1 MVSHG
6 QAVPP
11 VPGATDIHDL
21 MRASPRRVPVTTGL
35 IIVNVLVFLTMLANG
50 AGWWHSS
57 NNGIQLAW
65 GANFGPATKD
75 GEWWRLGTALFLHFG
90 VVHLV
95 MNMWAL
101 WDGGRLVERW
111 YGGWRFALLYGISG
125 LVGNLLSLLSQG
137 DRAVSGGASGAIF
150 GVYGAMLVC
159 LWRERNQVDPA
170 DFRWLFGAASVFS
183 VLSLGMGF
191 VITGIDN
198 AAHIGGLVS
207 GALAGAWLARPLLPA
222 SPPVGRS
229 RWVAGAVLL
238 LATAL
243 LVLRIPAPSYRYA
256 DELQARAAIR
266 DFLGD
271 DQRLVLKWQNILVA
285 GQRSGASFD
294 QLASSIESDV
304 TKEYQQ
310 SFEQLSSLNLAP
322 TAPSA
327 ATLAAIRK
335 YAEMR
340 GAASQSLVD
349 GLRANDPK
357 RIRAALDAA
366 RRAPQVMQG
375 IDVSARPARP
385 ASVASAPS
393 QVRSPTE

>member
-1 MVSHG
+1 
-6 QAVPP
+6 
-11 VPGATDIHDL
+11 
-21 MRASPRRVPVTTGL
+21 
-35 IIVNVLVFLTMLANG
+35 
-50 AGWWHSS
+50 
-57 NNGIQLAW
+57 
-65 GANFGPATKD
+65 
-75 GEWWRLGTALFLHFG
+75 
-90 VVHLV
+90 
-95 MNMWAL
+95 
-101 WDGGRLVERW
+101 
-111 YGGWRFALLYGISG
+111 
-125 LVGNLLSLLSQG
+125 
-137 DRAVSGGASGAIF
+137 
-150 GVYGAMLVC
+150 
-159 LWRERNQVDPA
+159 
-170 DFRWLFGAASVFS
+170 
-183 VLSLGMGF
+183 
-191 VITGIDN
+191 
-198 AAHIGGLVS
+198 
-207 GALAGAWLARPLLPA
+207 
-222 SPPVGRS
+222 
-229 RWVAGAVLL
+229 
-238 LATAL
+238 
-243 LVLRIPAPSYRYA
+243 
-256 DELQARAAIR
+256 
-266 DFLGD
+266 
-271 DQRLVLKWQNILVA
+271 VA

-375 IDVSARPARP
+375 IDGSARPARP